1 MFFFFIVGTKFCA
14 WGGERTPE
22 QMRCGQCGTVANFI
36 LKKGM
41 RFITA
46 FFIIPVIPISGVQHL
61 MQCPTCGTR
70 YQGDRF

>member
-1 MFFFFIVGTKFCA
+1 MFFFFIVGTKFFT
-14 WGGERTPE
+14 WGSERAPQ

-41 RFITA
+41 RFITV
-46 FFIIPVIPISGVQHL
+46 FFIIPVIPISGVRQF

-70 YQGDRF
+70 Y